1 MNRCVGAVARA
12 CPGNIYP
19 RSYSRRSRECA
30 RWQSLNGA
38 IREENME
45 LGRIQELVMVS
56 RVDFGIYLSDS
67 DNSTEKVLLP
77 AKQVPEGV
85 RMGDKI
91 EVFLYRDSKDRLIA
105 TTNKPL
111 VTLGEVARLKVLEVS
126 RIGAFLDWGL
136 EKDLLLPFKE
146 MTSGVET
153 GDEVLVALYTDKSS
167 RLCATMKVYPYL
179 VKGYECNRGDWVEG
193 TVYEISENFGA
204 FVAIDDKY
212 SALIPKREMTSKLKV
227 NGKYRLRV
235 TNIKEDGKI
244 DLSLHEPS
252 YIQMSIDA
260 DRVMKTIEAN
270 GYLDFTDKASPELI
284 RDRMDMSKNEFK
296 RAVGNLLKMGRI
308 QILDDRIVPKKD

>member
-1 MNRCVGAVARA
+1 MDDTRNED
-12 CPGNIYP
+12 
-19 RSYSRRSRECA
+19 S
-30 RWQSLNGA
+30 
-38 IREENME
+38 ME

-85 RMGDKI
+85 RMGDKV

-235 TNIKEDGKI
+235 TNIKEDGKKYLEMPTRCI
-244 DLSLHEPS
+244 SKWEWEKVALLWIWHD
-252 YIQMSIDA
+252 SI
-260 DRVMKTIEAN
+260 RKI
-270 GYLDFTDKASPELI
+270 I
-284 RDRMDMSKNEFK
+284 
-296 RAVGNLLKMGRI
+296 I
-308 QILDDRIVPKKD
+308 